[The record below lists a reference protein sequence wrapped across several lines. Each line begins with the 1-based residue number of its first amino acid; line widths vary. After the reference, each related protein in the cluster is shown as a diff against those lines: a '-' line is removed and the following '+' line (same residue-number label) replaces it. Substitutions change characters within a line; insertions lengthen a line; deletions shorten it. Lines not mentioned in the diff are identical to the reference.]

1 MTPFLLII
9 EKMKKKKLIVLI
21 ITGVVSALGLAVLI
35 PFSILGTRTAALEVD
50 YTYLL
55 EDTSY
60 NDKLEITGINL
71 KKQDVSCGYAT
82 IEMMSEYY
90 GDKVDEIEL
99 SRRNDGAITT
109 QSSDGFLKEANVTIA
124 SKDFVKRSYLKN
136 DDLLKEIHDSIKNN
150 NPVAIEWAAKLEDE
164 WTLHFSLI
172 TGVDYANDNITIYNP
187 YGYIENIKTKEFI
200 DRASFK
206 AYEHLP
212 LFLAFG
218 FAFGAFEKNTI
229 FYAK

>member
-1 MTPFLLII
+1 
-9 EKMKKKKLIVLI
+9 MKKKKLIILI

-35 PFSILGTRTAALEVD
+35 PFSILGMRTASMEVD

-60 NDKLEITGINL
+60 NDKLEIAGINL

-90 GDKVDEIEL
+90 GDKVDEIQL
-99 SRRNDGAITT
+99 SIRNEGAITT
-109 QSSDGFLKEANVTIA
+109 QSSNGFLKEVNKTITNK
-124 SKDFVKRSYLKN
+124 SFVKRSFLKH

-172 TGVDYANDNITIYNP
+172 TGVDYQNDNVAIYNP
-187 YGYIENIKTKEFI
+187 YGYIENITTKEFI
-200 DRASFK
+200 SRASFQ
-206 AYEHLP
+206 AYDNMP

-218 FAFGAFEKNTI
+218 FAYGAFEKNTI

>member
-1 MTPFLLII
+1 
-9 EKMKKKKLIVLI
+9 MKKKKLVLFI
-21 ITGVVSALGLAVLI
+21 ISGVIAALGLAVLI
-35 PFSILGTRTAALEVD
+35 PFSVLGFKTASLEVD
-50 YTYLL
+50 YSYLR

-60 NDKLEITGINL
+60 NDKLEISGVNL

-90 GDKVDEIEL
+90 GNKVDEIEL
-99 SRRNDGAITT
+99 SIRNEGAITT
-109 QSSDGFLKEANVTIA
+109 QSSNGFLNEINKTITTQT
-124 SKDFVKRSYLKN
+124 FVKRSFLKN
-136 DDLLKEIHDSIKNN
+136 DVLLKEIHDSIKNN
-150 NPVAIEWAAKLEDE
+150 NPVAIEWAAKMEEE

-172 TGVDYANDNITIYNP
+172 TGVDYRNDNITIYNP
-187 YGYIENIKTKEFI
+187 YGYIENINLNEFI
-200 DRASFK
+200 SRATFK

-218 FAFGAFEKNTI
+218 FAYGAFEKNTI